1 MFHAENVHLDA
12 LVEEKFGKLERAGF
26 GGNVQCLVAG
36 RLLGLDVEATREK
49 LLPGLSVIG
58 LGCAKPVL
66 LGELI
71 PCILKSVFRRIVLFF
86 ASWKRREQNG
96 YGDEPLSAAF
106 DPVHGKPIHRI
117 SPKDNSHGFF
127 LRAASPDH
135 LCQRLT
141 QWIWVAVMCRRREAL
156 DVMDYQTKI
165 AHNVAS
171 IPRSGIR
178 DFFELVQGRDDVI
191 SLGVGE
197 PDFATPWHIREAA
210 IYSLEKGQT
219 TYTSNLGLLSLRK
232 SIARY
237 VGGFFEVSYDPANE
251 VLVTVGVSEAI
262 DLALRAL
269 LNPGDEVIYHEPCYV
284 SYSPSIIMAHGV
296 AVPVVTRKEDE
307 FSLDPA
313 ALAKAITPKS
323 RVLMLNFPTNPTG
336 ACATKEDLEGIAK
349 LAIEH
354 DLIVLSDEIY
364 SELRYGGEKHLSI
377 ASLPG
382 MRERTILLHGFS
394 KAFAMTGFRLG
405 YACAPAPLIDAMMK
419 IHQYSMLCA
428 PIMSQ
433 NAALEAL
440 ENGEPAMIEMRDSY
454 HRRRDFMVKRL
465 NEIGLE
471 CHCPGG
477 AFYVFP
483 DIRSTG
489 LTSKQFAF
497 GLLEAENVAAVPG
510 DAFGPS
516 GEGFLRCCYATA
528 FDDLQT
534 AMDKMQRYVGTL

>member
-1 MFHAENVHLDA
+1 
-12 LVEEKFGKLERAGF
+12 
-26 GGNVQCLVAG
+26 
-36 RLLGLDVEATREK
+36 
-49 LLPGLSVIG
+49 
-58 LGCAKPVL
+58 
-66 LGELI
+66 
-71 PCILKSVFRRIVLFF
+71 
-86 ASWKRREQNG
+86 
-96 YGDEPLSAAF
+96 
-106 DPVHGKPIHRI
+106 
-117 SPKDNSHGFF
+117 
-127 LRAASPDH
+127 
-135 LCQRLT
+135 
-141 QWIWVAVMCRRREAL
+141 
-156 DVMDYQTKI
+156 MDYQAKI
-165 AHNVAS
+165 ARHVAS

-197 PDFATPWHIREAA
+197 PDFVTPWHIREAA

-237 VGGFFEVSYDPANE
+237 VENFFNVSYDPAKE

-262 DLALRAL
+262 DIALRAL
-269 LNPGDEVIYHEPCYV
+269 LNPGDEVIFHEPCYV
-284 SYSPSIIMAHGV
+284 SYSPSIVMAYGKAVTVETKKEHG
-296 AVPVVTRKEDE
+296 
-307 FSLDPA
+307 FSLKPED
-313 ALAKAITPKS
+313 LAKVITPRS

-336 ACATKEDLEGIAK
+336 ACATREDLEGIAK

-364 SELRYGGEKHLSI
+364 SELRYDASEPHVSI

-382 MRERTILLHGFS
+382 MQERTVLLHGFS

-405 YACAPAPLIDAMMK
+405 YACAPQPIIEAMMK

-433 NAALEAL
+433 NAAIEAL
-440 ENGEPAMIEMRDSY
+440 ENGTAGMIEMRNSY
-454 HRRRDFMVKRL
+454 HQRRDFLVRRL
-465 NEIGLE
+465 NEIGLD
-471 CHCPGG
+471 CHLPGG

-489 LTSKQFAF
+489 LTSKEFAM
-497 GLLEAENVAAVPG
+497 GLLEQESVACVPG
-510 DAFGPS
+510 SAFGPS

-528 FDDLQT
+528 FDDIRT
-534 AMDKMQRYVGTL
+534 ATDKIQAFVGRL

>member
-1 MFHAENVHLDA
+1 MMHGARAES
-12 LVEEKFGKLERAGF
+12 
-26 GGNVQCLVAG
+26 
-36 RLLGLDVEATREK
+36 T
-49 LLPGLSVIG
+49 
-58 LGCAKPVL
+58 
-66 LGELI
+66 
-71 PCILKSVFRRIVLFF
+71 
-86 ASWKRREQNG
+86 
-96 YGDEPLSAAF
+96 
-106 DPVHGKPIHRI
+106 
-117 SPKDNSHGFF
+117 
-127 LRAASPDH
+127 SPDKDFQDGIDGGGRSRCH
-135 LCQRLT
+135 AGPPIGGCF
-141 QWIWVAVMCRRREAL
+141 
-156 DVMDYQTKI
+156 MDYQSKI
-165 AHNVAS
+165 ARNVAA

-197 PDFATPWHIREAA
+197 PDFVTPWHIREAA

-237 VGGFFEVSYDPANE
+237 VKDFFHVDYDPAGE

-262 DLALRAL
+262 DIALRAL
-269 LNPGDEVIYHEPCYV
+269 LNPGDEVVFHEPCYV
-284 SYSPSIIMAHGV
+284 SYSPSIVMAHGKAV
-296 AVPVVTRKEDE
+296 AVETKKEDG
-307 FSLDPA
+307 FSLRPENLA
-313 ALAKAITPKS
+313 AVITPRT

-336 ACATKEDLEGIAK
+336 ACATREDLEGIAR

-354 DLIVLSDEIY
+354 DLIVLTDEIY
-364 SELRYGGEKHLSI
+364 SELRYDEEEHLSI
-377 ASLPG
+377 AALPG

-405 YACAPAPLIDAMMK
+405 YACAPQPIIEAMMK

-440 ENGEPAMIEMRDSY
+440 ENGAPAVKSMRDSY
-454 HRRRDFMVKRL
+454 HQRRDFLVKRL

-471 CHCPGG
+471 CHTPGG

-489 LTSKQFAF
+489 LTSKEFAM
-497 GLLEAENVAAVPG
+497 GLLEKESVACVPG
-510 DAFGPS
+510 NAFGPS

-528 FDDLQT
+528 FDDIRKAT
-534 AMDKMQRYVGTL
+534 DKIERFVRAI